1 MDGWNQGHG
10 LQARGGLCSQ
20 TPLPQVMGREGNDPS
35 EKMVTLALA
44 LVAPDLGGG
53 GHYPSL
59 LLISN
64 QFLYLERSQNWIPLV
79 SGH

>member
-1 MDGWNQGHG
+1 
-10 LQARGGLCSQ
+10 
-20 TPLPQVMGREGNDPS
+20 MGREGNDPS